1 MMPTADTKN
10 IVQQQLMMQDVIND
24 ENYRILFLKNIK
36 KEITED

>member
-1 MMPTADTKN
+1 MAAADSKN

-36 KEITED
+36 KEITEE